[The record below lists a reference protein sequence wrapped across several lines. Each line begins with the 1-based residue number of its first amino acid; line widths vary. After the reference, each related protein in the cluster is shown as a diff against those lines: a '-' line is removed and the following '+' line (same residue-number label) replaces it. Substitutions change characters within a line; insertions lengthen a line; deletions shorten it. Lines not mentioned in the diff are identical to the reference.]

1 MDVSILENLKKSV
14 KEYDVEKAVALA
26 KQATAAGIDPLKAA
40 EVLIEGVT
48 EVGEAFGRGDLFL
61 PELVGAGEVMQ
72 NAMPILEEEIKKRG
86 KERPTLGNIVIG
98 TVFGDIHTIGKDM
111 VATFLTAAGFRVYDI
126 GINVTAE
133 QFVDAIK
140 QYKADILAMSALLT
154 TTAYEQGKVI
164 EVLKAQGIREK
175 VKIMVGG
182 GAVTED
188 LAVSIGADGYES
200 TAPRAAVLAKKLIGK
215 E

>member
-1 MDVSILENLKKSV
+1 MDVSILEDLKKSV
-14 KEYDVEKAVALA
+14 TEYDVEKAVALA
-26 KQATAAGIDPLKAA
+26 RQATVTGIDPLKAA

-48 EVGEAFGRGDLFL
+48 EVGDSFGRGELFI
-61 PELVGAGEVMQ
+61 PDLVGAGEVMQ
-72 NAMPILEEEIKKRG
+72 STMPILEEEIKKRG
-86 KERPTLGNIVIG
+86 KERPTLGNVVIG

-111 VATFLTAAGFRVYDI
+111 VATFLTATGFRVYDI
-126 GINVTAE
+126 GTNVTAE

-140 QYKADILAMSALLT
+140 KYKADILAMSALLT
-154 TTAYEQGKVI
+154 TTTYEQGKVI

>member
-1 MDVSILENLKKSV
+1 MDVSILEDLKKSV
-14 KEYDVEKAVALA
+14 TEYDVEKAVALA
-26 KQATAAGIDPLKAA
+26 RQATVTGIDPLKAA

-48 EVGEAFGRGDLFL
+48 EVGDSFGRGELFI
-61 PELVGAGEVMQ
+61 PDLVGAGEVMQ
-72 NAMPILEEEIKKRG
+72 STMPILEEEIKKRG
-86 KERPTLGNIVIG
+86 KERPTLGNVVIG

-111 VATFLTAAGFRVYDI
+111 VATFLIATGFRVYDI
-126 GINVTAE
+126 GTNVTAE

-140 QYKADILAMSALLT
+140 KYKADILAMSALLT
-154 TTAYEQGKVI
+154 TTTYEQGKVI